1 VRLGTLGLPF
11 GKLAVDTEVGLRA
24 NLQTFGFDG
33 LVAGEAK
40 AVAPRVAP
48 LERVVDPTY
57 FVSERVGQ
65 RVEQIHSRFESSSV
79 CPFGVTFDR
88 SSFILKMTQ
97 GLFDFDS
104 TVTKLVEIVMIH
116 CLLLLI
122 QRAARGAPVYRQ
134 VPHRNNNATAIC
146 GTMRILMLRIIAA
159 HRPSGCFLVSA
170 TNDRICS
177 YDCENSL

>member
-1 VRLGTLGLPF
+1 LAVETELGL
-11 GKLAVDTEVGLRA
+11 GA
-24 NLQTFGFDG
+24 NLQTFDFDG

-48 LERVVDPTY
+48 LERVVDPAY

-65 RVEQIHSRFESSSV
+65 TVEHISSTFESSSV

-104 TVTKLVEIVMIH
+104 TAAKSVENVIIHRLV
-116 CLLLLI
+116 L
-122 QRAARGAPVYRQ
+122 
-134 VPHRNNNATAIC
+134 
-146 GTMRILMLRIIAA
+146 
-159 HRPSGCFLVSA
+159 S
-170 TNDRICS
+170 
-177 YDCENSL
+177 